1 MGEPRAGGRIDD
13 PDRECHLRRRMLE
26 ETLESS
32 REQPGKSSR
41 ARPGVIATFSAG
53 ATSWVVLPVPSSGL
67 VVGRAPLPADPRLSR
82 EHAAI
87 SRTADG
93 WRIRDLDSR
102 NGTFVDGHAVHGT
115 VTVPAPR
122 VVRLADSIFIP
133 VDDVDA
139 FVPPR
144 LERDMV
150 VGPTLARALDAVARA
165 AEHGKTLVLWGE
177 SGTGKELA
185 ARHFHERGPHAK
197 GPFVALNGASIPPG
211 LAERL
216 LFGTKRG
223 AYSGADADAIGP
235 LQAADGGVLFLDE
248 VVELDLGAQAKLL
261 RVLET
266 GEVLPLGAH
275 KPQRVDVR
283 VCVATHQRLREA
295 VAAGR
300 FREDLLYRL
309 APPQVDLPP
318 LRARRDEIAHH
329 VADEIAKASSDLAA
343 HASLVEA
350 CLVRHWPG
358 NVRELRREVREAA
371 ATAKAAGSD
380 RVRREHLSQT
390 AGLELDADDDPGTD
404 EPRGPKKRPY
414 VRWSASIT
422 REQIE
427 HALAENHGNV
437 AGAARS
443 LGMNRSQLY
452 REMARCEVSSGS
464 NQGGIR

>member
-1 MGEPRAGGRIDD
+1 MF
-13 PDRECHLRRRMLE
+13 E
-26 ETLESS
+26 ETLENS

-41 ARPGVIATFSAG
+41 TRPGVIATFSAG
-53 ATSWVVLPVPSSGL
+53 ATCWVALPVPSSGL
-67 VVGRAPLPADPRLSR
+67 VVGRAALPSDPRLSR

-87 SRTADG
+87 SRMADG
-93 WRIRDLDSR
+93 WRVRDLDSR
-102 NGTFVDGHAVHGT
+102 NGTFVDGQAVRGT
-115 VTVPAPR
+115 VTVESPR
-122 VVRLADSIFIP
+122 VLRLADSIFIL

-139 FVPPR
+139 FTAPR
-144 LERDMV
+144 LERDMII
-150 VGPTLARALDAVARA
+150 GSTLAHSLDAVARA
-165 AEHGKTLVLWGE
+165 AAHSRTLVLWGE

-185 ARHFHERGPHAK
+185 ARHFHESGPHAK

-235 LQAADGGVLFLDE
+235 LQAANGGVLFLDE
-248 VVELDLGAQAKLL
+248 VIELDLAAQAKLL

-309 APPQVDLPP
+309 APPQVDLPA
-318 LRARRDEIAHH
+318 LRERRDEIAHH
-329 VADEIAKASSDLAA
+329 VADEIARASRDLAA

-350 CLVRHWPG
+350 CLLRHWPG

-371 ATAKAAGSD
+371 SVAKAAGAD
-380 RVRREHLSQT
+380 RVRRENLSPS
-390 AGLELDADDDPGTD
+390 AGLELHAAGASSPEEGTS
-404 EPRGPKKRPY
+404 EAQGPKKRTY

-427 HALAENHGNV
+427 RALAENNGNV
-437 AGAARS
+437 AGAART

-452 REMARCEVSSGS
+452 REMARCEIQTGTIPPDSP
-464 NQGGIR
+464 R

>member
-1 MGEPRAGGRIDD
+1 
-13 PDRECHLRRRMLE
+13 MLE

-53 ATSWVVLPVPSSGL
+53 ATCWVALPVSSSGL
-67 VVGRAPLPADPRLSR
+67 VVGRAALPSDPRLSR

-87 SRTADG
+87 SRGADG
-93 WRIRDLDSR
+93 WRVRDLDSR
-102 NGTFVDGHAVHGT
+102 NGTFVDGQAVRGT
-115 VTVPAPR
+115 VTVESPR
-122 VVRLADSIFIP
+122 VLRLADSIFIL

-139 FVPPR
+139 VTAPR
-144 LERDMV
+144 LERDMI
-150 VGPTLARALDAVARA
+150 VGSTLARSLDAVARA
-165 AEHGKTLVLWGE
+165 AEHSRTLVLWGE

-185 ARHFHERGPHAK
+185 ARHFHESGPHAK

-248 VVELDLGAQAKLL
+248 VIELDLSAQAKLL

-275 KPQRVDVR
+275 KPQRVDVH

-318 LRARRDEIAHH
+318 LRERRDEIAHH
-329 VADEIAKASSDLAA
+329 VAAEIARASRDLAA

-350 CLVRHWPG
+350 CLLRHWPG

-371 ATAKAAGSD
+371 SLAKAAGAD
-380 RVRREHLSQT
+380 RVRRENLSPS
-390 AGLELDADDDPGTD
+390 AGLELHVAGASPD
-404 EPRGPKKRPY
+404 EGASEPQGPKKRSY

-427 HALAENHGNV
+427 RALAENQGNV
-437 AGAARS
+437 AGAART

-452 REMARCEVSSGS
+452 REMARCEIQTGTSPPDSS
-464 NQGGIR
+464 R